1 MPTMRIAAYEFIAPQ
16 GRFAISWRPYG
27 RWRVRGAG
35 GAVIDRSFASAQL
48 ALQEVIALQW
58 PVPADLD
65 DWIALPAFADETL
78 PSDLTPLDLG

>member
-1 MPTMRIAAYEFIAPQ
+1 MRIAAYEFISPQ

-27 RWRVRGAG
+27 RWRVRGA
-35 GAVIDRSFASAQL
+35 ASYATLDRSFTTPQQ
-48 ALQEVIALQW
+48 ALQELIALQW

-78 PSDLTPLDLG
+78 PSDLTPLDRN